1 MIELT
6 DEQKNAVAKA
16 QSTFTDLKDN
26 SDPLS
31 DKHLALLFGEARS
44 MNGWQDKEVSND
56 MVKSIY
62 ELTKMGPTST
72 NCCPARFKFIKSD
85 DQKQL
90 LKEAL
95 LPNNVDKVMSAP
107 VIAII
112 GYDLDFSDN
121 MSKLFPIG
129 LIDEINKDLKFED
142 SLHHD
147 LRRLTFRYII
157 PHALGK
163 KSPSTI
169 DVKEQ
174 FEGTIQGKADEN
186 KSKEILFWKSHYQ
199 NGITDDEIIESANKF
214 KNIYEDFDNT
224 LINQKYLKGD
234 KFTVVDLAWY
244 VSTKRLAMAGIPIQK
259 YKNVQK
265 WFSNLDNDENFKK
278 EIKIDIPIKI
288 IAVAIKI
295 INKIKRT
302 YVTDLVKF

>member
-1 MIELT
+1 MKLDRSDIKTEEILDWKGIHLFHFSGSACSQKLRIFFNIKNINWNSHIINLIKQEQFSKWFLGINPRGLVPTLVHDGDVHIESNEIMAYL
-6 DEQKNAVAKA
+6 DDVY
-16 QSTFTDLKDN
+16 KDN
-26 SDPLS
+26 
-31 DKHLALLFGEARS
+31 
-44 MNGWQDKEVSND
+44 
-56 MVKSIY
+56 
-62 ELTKMGPTST
+62 
-72 NCCPARFKFIKSD
+72 
-85 DQKQL
+85 
-90 LKEAL
+90 
-95 LPNNVDKVMSAP
+95 
-107 VIAII
+107 
-112 GYDLDFSDN
+112 
-121 MSKLFPIG
+121 KLFPID
-129 LIDEINKDLKFED
+129 LIDEINKDLAFED

-163 KSPSTI
+163 KNPSTI
-169 DVKEQ
+169 DAKEQ

-186 KSKEILFWKSHYQ
+186 KSKEILFWKNHYQ

-214 KNIYEDFDNT
+214 KNIYEDFDKT
-224 LINQKYLKGD
+224 LKNQKYLKGD

-244 VSTKRLAMAGIPIQK
+244 VSTKRLAMAGIPIEK

>member
-1 MIELT
+1 MKLDRSDIKTEEILDWKGIHLFHFSGSACSQKLRIFFNIKKINWNSHVINLIKQEQFSEWFLGINPRGLVPTLVHDGDVHIESNEIMAYL
-6 DEQKNAVAKA
+6 DDVY
-16 QSTFTDLKDN
+16 KDN
-26 SDPLS
+26 
-31 DKHLALLFGEARS
+31 
-44 MNGWQDKEVSND
+44 
-56 MVKSIY
+56 
-62 ELTKMGPTST
+62 
-72 NCCPARFKFIKSD
+72 
-85 DQKQL
+85 
-90 LKEAL
+90 
-95 LPNNVDKVMSAP
+95 
-107 VIAII
+107 
-112 GYDLDFSDN
+112 
-121 MSKLFPIG
+121 KLFPID
-129 LIDEINKDLKFED
+129 LIDEINKDLAFED

-163 KSPSTI
+163 KNPSTI
-169 DVKEQ
+169 DAKEQ

-186 KSKEILFWKSHYQ
+186 KSKEILFWKNHYQ

-214 KNIYEDFDNT
+214 KNIYEDFDKT
-224 LINQKYLKGD
+224 LKNQKYLKGD
-234 KFTVVDLAWY
+234 EFTVVDLAWY
-244 VSTKRLAMAGIPIQK
+244 VSTKRLAMAGIPIEK

>member
-1 MIELT
+1 MKLDRSDIKTEEILDWKGIHLFHFSGSACSQKLRIFFNIKNINWNSHVINLIKQEQFSKWFLGINPRGLVPTLVHDGDVHIESNEIMAYL
-6 DEQKNAVAKA
+6 DDVY
-16 QSTFTDLKDN
+16 KDN
-26 SDPLS
+26 
-31 DKHLALLFGEARS
+31 
-44 MNGWQDKEVSND
+44 
-56 MVKSIY
+56 
-62 ELTKMGPTST
+62 
-72 NCCPARFKFIKSD
+72 
-85 DQKQL
+85 
-90 LKEAL
+90 
-95 LPNNVDKVMSAP
+95 
-107 VIAII
+107 
-112 GYDLDFSDN
+112 
-121 MSKLFPIG
+121 KLFPID
-129 LIDEINKDLKFED
+129 LIDEINKDLAFED

-163 KSPSTI
+163 KNPSTI
-169 DVKEQ
+169 DAKEQ

-214 KNIYEDFDNT
+214 KNIYEDFDKT
-224 LINQKYLKGD
+224 LKNQKYLKGD

-244 VSTKRLAMAGIPIQK
+244 VSTKRLAMAGIPIEK

>member
-1 MIELT
+1 MKLDKSDIKTEEILDWKGIHLFHFSGSACSQKLRIFFNIKNINWNSHVINLIKQEQFSKWFLGINPRGLVPTLVHDGDVHIESNEIMAYL
-6 DEQKNAVAKA
+6 DDVY
-16 QSTFTDLKDN
+16 KDN
-26 SDPLS
+26 
-31 DKHLALLFGEARS
+31 
-44 MNGWQDKEVSND
+44 
-56 MVKSIY
+56 
-62 ELTKMGPTST
+62 
-72 NCCPARFKFIKSD
+72 
-85 DQKQL
+85 
-90 LKEAL
+90 
-95 LPNNVDKVMSAP
+95 
-107 VIAII
+107 
-112 GYDLDFSDN
+112 
-121 MSKLFPIG
+121 KLFPID
-129 LIDEINKDLKFED
+129 LIDEINKDLAFED

-163 KSPSTI
+163 KNPSTI
-169 DVKEQ
+169 DAKEQ

-214 KNIYEDFDNT
+214 KNIYEDFDKT
-224 LINQKYLKGD
+224 LKNQKYLKGD

-244 VSTKRLAMAGIPIQK
+244 VSTKRLAMAGIPIEK

-278 EIKIDIPIKI
+278 EIRIDIPIKM

>member
-1 MIELT
+1 MKLDRSDIKTEEILDWKGIHLFHFSGSACSQKLRIFFNIKNINWNSHVINLIKQEQFSKWFLGINPRGLVPTLVHDGDVHIESNEIMAYL
-6 DEQKNAVAKA
+6 DGVYKN
-16 QSTFTDLKDN
+16 N
-26 SDPLS
+26 
-31 DKHLALLFGEARS
+31 
-44 MNGWQDKEVSND
+44 
-56 MVKSIY
+56 
-62 ELTKMGPTST
+62 
-72 NCCPARFKFIKSD
+72 
-85 DQKQL
+85 
-90 LKEAL
+90 
-95 LPNNVDKVMSAP
+95 
-107 VIAII
+107 
-112 GYDLDFSDN
+112 
-121 MSKLFPIG
+121 KLFPID
-129 LIDEINKDLKFED
+129 LIDEINKDLAFED

-163 KSPSTI
+163 KNPSTI
-169 DVKEQ
+169 NAKEQ

-186 KSKEILFWKSHYQ
+186 KSKEILFWKNHYQ

-214 KNIYEDFDNT
+214 KNIYEDFDKT
-224 LINQKYLKGD
+224 LKNQKYLKGD

-244 VSTKRLAMAGIPIQK
+244 VSTKRLAMAGIPIEK

>member
-1 MIELT
+1 MKLDRSDIKTEEILDWKGIHLFHFSGSACSQKLRIFFNIKKINWNSHVINLIKQEQFSEWFLGINPRGLVPTLVHDGDVHIESNEIMAYL
-6 DEQKNAVAKA
+6 DGVY
-16 QSTFTDLKDN
+16 KDN
-26 SDPLS
+26 
-31 DKHLALLFGEARS
+31 
-44 MNGWQDKEVSND
+44 
-56 MVKSIY
+56 
-62 ELTKMGPTST
+62 
-72 NCCPARFKFIKSD
+72 
-85 DQKQL
+85 
-90 LKEAL
+90 
-95 LPNNVDKVMSAP
+95 
-107 VIAII
+107 
-112 GYDLDFSDN
+112 
-121 MSKLFPIG
+121 KLFPID
-129 LIDEINKDLKFED
+129 LIDEINKDLAFED

-163 KSPSTI
+163 KNPSTI
-169 DVKEQ
+169 DAKEQ

-186 KSKEILFWKSHYQ
+186 KSKEILFWKNHYQ

-214 KNIYEDFDNT
+214 KNIYENFNNI
-224 LINQKYLKGD
+224 LKNQKYLKGD

-244 VSTKRLAMAGIPIQK
+244 VSTKRLAMAGIPIEK

-278 EIKIDIPIKI
+278 EINIDMPIKI

>member
-1 MIELT
+1 MKLDRSDIKTEEILDWKGIHLFHFSGSACSQKLRIFFNIKNINWNSHIINLIKQEQFSKWFLGINPRGLVPTLVHDGDVHIESNEIMAYL
-6 DEQKNAVAKA
+6 DDVY
-16 QSTFTDLKDN
+16 KDN
-26 SDPLS
+26 
-31 DKHLALLFGEARS
+31 
-44 MNGWQDKEVSND
+44 
-56 MVKSIY
+56 
-62 ELTKMGPTST
+62 
-72 NCCPARFKFIKSD
+72 
-85 DQKQL
+85 
-90 LKEAL
+90 
-95 LPNNVDKVMSAP
+95 
-107 VIAII
+107 
-112 GYDLDFSDN
+112 
-121 MSKLFPIG
+121 KLFPID
-129 LIDEINKDLKFED
+129 LIDEINKDLAFED

-163 KSPSTI
+163 KNPSTI

-199 NGITDDEIIESANKF
+199 NGITDEEIIESANKF
-214 KNIYEDFDNT
+214 KNIYEDFDKT
-224 LINQKYLKGD
+224 LKNQKYLKGD

-244 VSTKRLAMAGIPIQK
+244 VSTKRLAMAGIPIEK

>member
-1 MIELT
+1 MKLDRSDIKTEEILDWKGIHLFHFSGSACSQKLRIFFNIKKINWNSHVINLIKQEQFSEWFLGINPRGLVPTLVHDGDVHIESNEIMAYL
-6 DEQKNAVAKA
+6 DDVY
-16 QSTFTDLKDN
+16 KDN
-26 SDPLS
+26 
-31 DKHLALLFGEARS
+31 
-44 MNGWQDKEVSND
+44 
-56 MVKSIY
+56 
-62 ELTKMGPTST
+62 
-72 NCCPARFKFIKSD
+72 
-85 DQKQL
+85 
-90 LKEAL
+90 
-95 LPNNVDKVMSAP
+95 
-107 VIAII
+107 
-112 GYDLDFSDN
+112 
-121 MSKLFPIG
+121 KLFPID
-129 LIDEINKDLKFED
+129 LIDEINKDLAFED

-163 KSPSTI
+163 KNPSTI
-169 DVKEQ
+169 DAKEQ

-186 KSKEILFWKSHYQ
+186 KSKEILFWKNHYQ

-214 KNIYEDFDNT
+214 KNIYEDFDKT
-224 LINQKYLKGD
+224 LKNQKYLKGD

-244 VSTKRLAMAGIPIQK
+244 VSTKRLAMAGIPIEK

>member
-1 MIELT
+1 MKLDRSDIKTEEILDWKGIHLFHFSGSACSQKLRIFFNIKNINWNSHVINLIKQEQFSKWFLGINPRGLVPTLVHDGDVHIESNEIMAYL
-6 DEQKNAVAKA
+6 DDVY
-16 QSTFTDLKDN
+16 KDN
-26 SDPLS
+26 
-31 DKHLALLFGEARS
+31 
-44 MNGWQDKEVSND
+44 
-56 MVKSIY
+56 
-62 ELTKMGPTST
+62 
-72 NCCPARFKFIKSD
+72 
-85 DQKQL
+85 
-90 LKEAL
+90 
-95 LPNNVDKVMSAP
+95 
-107 VIAII
+107 
-112 GYDLDFSDN
+112 
-121 MSKLFPIG
+121 KLFPID
-129 LIDEINKDLKFED
+129 LIDEINKDLAFED

-163 KSPSTI
+163 KNPSTI
-169 DVKEQ
+169 DAKEQ

-186 KSKEILFWKSHYQ
+186 KSKEILFWKNHYQ

-214 KNIYEDFDNT
+214 KNIYEDFDKT
-224 LINQKYLKGD
+224 LKNQKYLKGD

-244 VSTKRLAMAGIPIQK
+244 VSTKRLAMAGIPIEK

-295 INKIKRT
+295 INKIKRS

>member
-1 MIELT
+1 MKLDRSDIKTEEILDWKGIHLFHFSGSACSQKLRIFFNIKNINWKSHIINLIKQEQFSKWFLGINPRGLVPTLVHDGDVHIESNEIMAYL
-6 DEQKNAVAKA
+6 DDVY
-16 QSTFTDLKDN
+16 KDN
-26 SDPLS
+26 
-31 DKHLALLFGEARS
+31 
-44 MNGWQDKEVSND
+44 
-56 MVKSIY
+56 
-62 ELTKMGPTST
+62 
-72 NCCPARFKFIKSD
+72 
-85 DQKQL
+85 
-90 LKEAL
+90 
-95 LPNNVDKVMSAP
+95 
-107 VIAII
+107 
-112 GYDLDFSDN
+112 
-121 MSKLFPIG
+121 KLFPID
-129 LIDEINKDLKFED
+129 LIDEINKDLAFED

-163 KSPSTI
+163 KNPSTI
-169 DVKEQ
+169 DAKEQ

-186 KSKEILFWKSHYQ
+186 KSKEILFWKNHYQ

-278 EIKIDIPIKI
+278 EIKVDIPIKI
-288 IAVAIKI
+288 IALAIKI

>member
-1 MIELT
+1 MKLDRSDIKTKEILDWKGIHLFHFSGSACSQKLRIFFNIKNINWKSHIINLIKQEQFSKWFLGINPRGLVPTLVHDGDVHIESNEIMAYL
-6 DEQKNAVAKA
+6 DDVY
-16 QSTFTDLKDN
+16 KDN
-26 SDPLS
+26 
-31 DKHLALLFGEARS
+31 
-44 MNGWQDKEVSND
+44 
-56 MVKSIY
+56 
-62 ELTKMGPTST
+62 
-72 NCCPARFKFIKSD
+72 
-85 DQKQL
+85 
-90 LKEAL
+90 
-95 LPNNVDKVMSAP
+95 
-107 VIAII
+107 
-112 GYDLDFSDN
+112 
-121 MSKLFPIG
+121 KLFPID
-129 LIDEINKDLKFED
+129 LIDEINKDLAFED

-163 KSPSTI
+163 KNPSTI
-169 DVKEQ
+169 DAKEQ

-186 KSKEILFWKSHYQ
+186 KSKEILFWKNHYQ

-214 KNIYEDFDNT
+214 KNIYEDFDKT
-224 LINQKYLKGD
+224 LKNQKYLKGD

-244 VSTKRLAMAGIPIQK
+244 VSTKRLAMAGIPIEK

>member
-1 MIELT
+1 MKL
-6 DEQKNAVAKA
+6 D
-16 QSTFTDLKDN
+16 
-26 SDPLS
+26 
-31 DKHLALLFGEARS
+31 
-44 MNGWQDKEVSND
+44 
-56 MVKSIY
+56 
-62 ELTKMGPTST
+62 
-72 NCCPARFKFIKSD
+72 KSD
-85 DQKQL
+85 IKTKEILNWKGIHLFHFSGSACSQKLRIFFNIKNINWNSHVINLIKQEQFTKWFL
-90 LKEAL
+90 GINPRGLVPTLVHNGDVHIES
-95 LPNNVDKVMSAP
+95 NEIMS
-107 VIAII
+107 
-112 GYDLDFSDN
+112 YLDNIYSDN
-121 MSKLFPIG
+121 KLFPIG

-174 FEGTIQGKADEN
+174 YKGTIQGMEDEN
-186 KSKEILFWKSHYQ
+186 KSKEILFWKNHYQ

-214 KNIYEDFDNT
+214 KNVYEDFNEI
-224 LINQKYLKGD
+224 LKNQKYLKGNN
-234 KFTVVDLAWY
+234 FTVVDLAWY
-244 VSTKRLAMAGIPIQK
+244 VSTKRLAMAGIPIEK